1 MPHIKKLK
9 KLIILICILFFSLC
23 FNYSAVFANENIL
36 VDVYA
41 PAAILMESTTGK
53 ILYSKNA
60 NQKMYPASTTKIMT
74 AILTLENCNLSDIV
88 TVSHNAIF
96 SVPVGYS
103 NANLQEGEELTVEQL
118 LNVLLIPS
126 ANDAAFAL
134 AEHIAGS
141 VDAFSDMMNK
151 KAEEIGC
158 KNTHFVNP
166 NGIHNENHY
175 STAYDLALI
184 GNYAMKFDTYRKI
197 TTTTTYTLPATNKY
211 DKEDRIFSNTNDLI
225 KSSSTYYYPY
235 ITGGKTGYTDAA
247 LNCIVTTAQKNDM
260 ELTVVILHDERVNGL
275 NTRSLDCKSLF
286 EYGFDNYIID
296 TIVSKGTV
304 EKNINIENGTVNSKN
319 LDLIIDKDVTA
330 VVPINFDA
338 TTLTSNI
345 VLNEDI
351 KAPIH
356 EGDVLG
362 TISYYINNET
372 YSANLVAAHSVAEH
386 QIILTLIELISITL
400 FLIILSKFLK
410 HINNKKRK
418 KRSVIKEIKN
428 PQNML
433 KIFIQNTNRE
443 TNICFPILY
452 FISLNQFYFVT
463 FVFSSSVIS
472 VSVFGNSSLTSFFVS
487 ASSATYIETPLHI
500 SDLPGTTP
508 VFKLSVLNSTI
519 LGIYFFNDAKS
530 KFVFTSVAIIS
541 ITSLILNI
549 FSTLKVCFNV
559 AEINSLCVFILPISC

>member
-9 KLIILICILFFSLC
+9 KLIILICILIFSLC

-197 TTTTTYTLPATNKY
+197 T
-211 DKEDRIFSNTNDLI
+211 
-225 KSSSTYYYPY
+225 YYYPY

-247 LNCIVTTAQKNDM
+247 LNCIVTTAQKNGM
-260 ELTVVILHDERVNGL
+260 ELTVVILHDERINGL
-275 NTRSLDCKSLF
+275 NTRSLDCRSLF
-286 EYGFDNYIID
+286 EYGFDNYIVD

-304 EKNINIENGTVNSKN
+304 ERNINIENGTVNSKN
-319 LDLIIDKDVTA
+319 LDLIIDNDVTA
-330 VVPINFDA
+330 IVPINFDA

-386 QIILTLIELISITL
+386 QMMLTLIELISITL

-418 KRSVIKEIKN
+418 KRSNKGNKKSSKYVKN
-428 PQNML
+428 
-433 KIFIQNTNRE
+433 
-443 TNICFPILY
+443 
-452 FISLNQFYFVT
+452 FYPK
-463 FVFSSSVIS
+463 
-472 VSVFGNSSLTSFFVS
+472 
-487 ASSATYIETPLHI
+487 Y
-500 SDLPGTTP
+500 
-508 VFKLSVLNSTI
+508 K
-519 LGIYFFNDAKS
+519 
-530 KFVFTSVAIIS
+530 
-541 ITSLILNI
+541 
-549 FSTLKVCFNV
+549 
-559 AEINSLCVFILPISC
+559 

>member
-9 KLIILICILFFSLC
+9 KLIILICILIFSLC

-41 PAAILMESTTGK
+41 PAAILIESTTGK

-74 AILTLENCNLSDIV
+74 AILTLENCDLSDIV

-197 TTTTTYTLPATNKY
+197 TTTVTYTLPATNKY
-211 DKEDRIFSNTNDLI
+211 HKEDRIFSNTNDLI

-304 EKNINIENGTVNSKN
+304 EKNINIDNGTVNSKN

-330 VVPINFDA
+330 VVPINFDS
-338 TTLTSNI
+338 TTLTPNI

-362 TISYYINNET
+362 TVSYYINNET

-418 KRSVIKEIKN
+418 KRSNKGNKKSSKYVKN
-428 PQNML
+428 
-433 KIFIQNTNRE
+433 
-443 TNICFPILY
+443 
-452 FISLNQFYFVT
+452 FYPK
-463 FVFSSSVIS
+463 
-472 VSVFGNSSLTSFFVS
+472 
-487 ASSATYIETPLHI
+487 Y
-500 SDLPGTTP
+500 
-508 VFKLSVLNSTI
+508 K
-519 LGIYFFNDAKS
+519 
-530 KFVFTSVAIIS
+530 
-541 ITSLILNI
+541 
-549 FSTLKVCFNV
+549 
-559 AEINSLCVFILPISC
+559 